1 MTHLHACISG
11 PAKKV
16 KGIGG
21 RYPAF
26 DQKEYTARLAS
37 HGEYVCEGN
46 LLWVSDKTTGIPIR
60 NTAVL
65 DAMNLQF
72 PDGPAPV
79 DEMIVIAV
87 PSSSFAPM
95 DHQGALEAVSPEE
108 DRLVVLKAVVRDIA
122 DGKKMQQ
129 WAAHLSSVPMKFEVL
144 ASAKEN
150 HFRGVALRERVV
162 SRFNLVARTTYTRM
176 LEVWNFKATYEAQ
189 QGGTKLSAQKLADMY
204 PGLINHK

>member
-1 MTHLHACISG
+1 M
-11 PAKKV
+11 

-26 DQKEYTARLAS
+26 DQAEYTAKLAAN
-37 HGEYVCEGN
+37 GEYICEGN
-46 LLWVSDKTTGIPIR
+46 LLWVSDATTGIPVR
-60 NTAVL
+60 NSAVL

-79 DEMIVIAV
+79 QEMIVIAV
-87 PSSSFAPM
+87 PSNSFEPLN
-95 DHQGALEAVSPEE
+95 HRGALEAVSPEE
-108 DRLVVLKAVVRDIA
+108 DRIVVLKAVIRDIE

-144 ASAKEN
+144 ASARDK
-150 HFRGVALRERVV
+150 HFRDVALREHVV

-176 LEVWNFKATYEAQ
+176 LEVWNFKAAYEAQ
-189 QGGTKLSAQKLADMY
+189 QQGVKLPAKKLAEMY
-204 PGLINHK
+204 TGLINYK